1 MSHLT
6 FDKID
11 KEKVTPM
18 MRQLIEQK
26 EQYPDCLI
34 FFRLGDFYELFFD
47 DALTAAREL
56 ELALTG
62 RDCGLDE
69 RAPMCG
75 VPHHAA
81 DNYLK
86 RLLARGYKVAICD
99 QVEDPLTAKGL
110 VDRAVVRVLTPGT
123 QTDPEAIAEDA
134 YQYIAAIC
142 QIGQG
147 FGIAA
152 CDLASGHFETSEML
166 SSQAES
172 QVFDEI
178 ARLKPIEF
186 IVNDTFSK
194 NRRFKDHIERQEI
207 TYSVLGDDSFSL
219 KEARKRTLVFTDS
232 ELLWPRA
239 SAALMSYLENTQ
251 KTTPAQIR
259 DITPYVLRD
268 YMLLDHATRANL
280 ELTETLRDRKS
291 RGSLLWAIDRTK
303 TAMGARL
310 LRAWLLQPLI
320 DREKILKR
328 QNSVATLVEQFM
340 LRQTLQEAL
349 QGLYD
354 IERLSGRIAQ
364 GSVTPRDLVALRN
377 VLQRLPKLKT
387 LLSDLDDPGLSRI
400 RRSMT
405 EHETLAQLLHEAIC
419 DDPPLLVTEGGIF
432 KEGFNADVDR
442 LTDAA
447 LHGRD
452 YILSLETKEREAT
465 GIKNLKAGYN
475 RVFGYYFE
483 VSRGQL
489 DKVPDHFVRKQTLV
503 NSERFITEEL
513 KEKEDTIL
521 GAEERR
527 KAVEYELFTQ
537 IREEVARHLLELQN
551 TANALAELDVFL
563 SLADIADRQK
573 YCRPEILDDR
583 TLIIKEGRHAV
594 VEQILKGKDRFVAN
608 DLTLDG
614 HAKRAMILTGP
625 NMSGKSTYMRQA
637 AIIVLLAQIG
647 GYVPAQEARI
657 GIVDRVMTRVGA
669 SDDLSGGQSTFMVEM
684 SEMARILEQA
694 TPMSLLIL
702 DEIGRGT
709 GTADGLSI
717 AWSVMEYIADQKLLG
732 ARALFAT
739 HYHELIDLGNKLPGV
754 FNCHIDVSE
763 QDGDIVFLHE
773 VRPGGADE
781 SYGIDVAKLA
791 GVPESVVDRAR
802 ELMAHFERSGQAKRK
817 IVRARSRAMDGQQD
831 LFSGAQSV
839 RTADDIIRRLESADI
854 DNMRPVEAFGL
865 LIDLKEL
872 AEKQKRQNSEL
883 EEEEG

>member
-1 MSHLT
+1 
-6 FDKID
+6 
-11 KEKVTPM
+11 
-18 MRQLIEQK
+18 
-26 EQYPDCLI
+26 
-34 FFRLGDFYELFFD
+34 
-47 DALTAAREL
+47 
-56 ELALTG
+56 
-62 RDCGLDE
+62 
-69 RAPMCG
+69 
-75 VPHHAA
+75 
-81 DNYLK
+81 
-86 RLLARGYKVAICD
+86 
-99 QVEDPLTAKGL
+99 
-110 VDRAVVRVLTPGT
+110 
-123 QTDPEAIAEDA
+123 
-134 YQYIAAIC
+134 
-142 QIGQG
+142 
-147 FGIAA
+147 
-152 CDLASGHFETSEML
+152 
-166 SSQAES
+166 
-172 QVFDEI
+172 
-178 ARLKPIEF
+178 
-186 IVNDTFSK
+186 
-194 NRRFKDHIERQEI
+194 
-207 TYSVLGDDSFSL
+207 
-219 KEARKRTLVFTDS
+219 
-232 ELLWPRA
+232 
-239 SAALMSYLENTQ
+239 
-251 KTTPAQIR
+251 
-259 DITPYVLRD
+259 
-268 YMLLDHATRANL
+268 
-280 ELTETLRDRKS
+280 
-291 RGSLLWAIDRTK
+291 
-303 TAMGARL
+303 
-310 LRAWLLQPLI
+310 
-320 DREKILKR
+320 
-328 QNSVATLVEQFM
+328 M

-773 VRPGGADE
+773 VRSGGADE

-802 ELMAHFERSGQAKRK
+802 ELMAHFERSGQTKRK